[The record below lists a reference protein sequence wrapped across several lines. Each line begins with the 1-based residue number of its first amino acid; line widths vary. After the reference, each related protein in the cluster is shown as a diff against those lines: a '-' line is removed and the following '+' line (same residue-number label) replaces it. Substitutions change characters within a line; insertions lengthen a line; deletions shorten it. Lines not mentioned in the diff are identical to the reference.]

1 MTYGAERKTSP
12 APDFLTT
19 YKVHPTTGQE
29 LQIAV
34 WTPPSDKCAADCPT
48 LLFFHSGSWRK
59 GNLRQVMP
67 WLVDELNS
75 LGAVVASAE
84 YTFLSSQTNITDC
97 YRDGR
102 DALLWLHA
110 HADDYGVDISR
121 VTLSG
126 VSAGAWIASIVGNL
140 HPELAIGIMAIAGRH
155 DLTTGRDTWI
165 DSRQREVCGDLVSSG
180 AACWHDYSPVN
191 HVTSSSPPTL
201 LIHGTNDATVPY
213 GNSRK
218 LRDALERAGVPV
230 CLVRLPGDG
239 HAFAH
244 IIGGVG
250 HQTAVNLAGPFVT
263 QQY

>member
-1 MTYGAERKTSP
+1 VTYGAERKTSP

-75 LGAVVASAE
+75 RGAVVASAE

-140 HPELAIGIMAIAGRH
+140 YPELAIGIMAIAGRH
-155 DLTTGRDTWI
+155 AQQIQSW
-165 DSRQREVCGDLVSSG
+165 
-180 AACWHDYSPVN
+180 
-191 HVTSSSPPTL
+191 
-201 LIHGTNDATVPY
+201 
-213 GNSRK
+213 
-218 LRDALERAGVPV
+218 PV
-230 CLVRLPGDG
+230 CE
-239 HAFAH
+239 H
-244 IIGGVG
+244 GV
-250 HQTAVNLAGPFVT
+250 ADAPC
-263 QQY
+263 